1 MCLFVYHC
9 FPVLSWPKSQLRS
22 GSSLYFVQ
30 LLEVE
35 AWLAERS
42 FILETSDYGKNE
54 ESTQALLRKLEATK
68 LDMDGFRPRIEKVQE
83 TGASLINK
91 DSPER

>member
-1 MCLFVYHC
+1 M
-9 FPVLSWPKSQLRS
+9 
-22 GSSLYFVQ
+22 Q

-54 ESTQALLRKLEATK
+54 ESTQVLLRKLEATK
-68 LDMDGFRPRIEKVQE
+68 LDMDSFRLRIEKVQE

>member
-1 MCLFVYHC
+1 M
-9 FPVLSWPKSQLRS
+9 
-22 GSSLYFVQ
+22 SLYFLQ

-54 ESTQALLRKLEATK
+54 ESTQVLLRKLEATK

-91 DSPER
+91 GSPER